1 MVYQD
6 NRLITLN
13 SQDGEK
19 LNGEYLSSIK
29 FNFSGLLQD
38 DIYLIRTYITVLNAQ
53 FPVSF
58 YIIDDTDN
66 ILYYT
71 EGGVSKSITI
81 TIGNY
86 NGNQMVS
93 ALNAGFTTNGSSIT
107 TSLNS
112 QNGLL
117 SFIITGGIS
126 YTFLSTST
134 IKKLLGFETDI
145 TSSTIITMP
154 YQLNLLGKKKIFIN
168 SNNLKNSAFTS
179 KSLSSVQTIATIPV
193 DQPPYSMINYTSVS
207 DLEKNILFN
216 RSLDVLDIQI
226 VDEDNKYINF
236 QNIDWS
242 ITLCL
247 TIEKNDH
254 EKLNYSLNTLP
265 QPIQSGT
272 ESQQYRL
279 MQGQSP
285 YHQPTNNIETIKKLS
300 RDEKE
305 LKLLES

>member
-6 NRLITLN
+6 NRIITLN

-19 LNGEYLSSIK
+19 VNGTYLSNIN
-29 FNFSGLLQD
+29 FNFSGLLSD
-38 DIYLIRTYITVLNAQ
+38 DNNILRTYITVLNAQ

-66 ILYYT
+66 VLNYT
-71 EGGVSKSITI
+71 QASVSKSITVP
-81 TIGNY
+81 IGNY
-86 NGNQMVS
+86 NGNQMVTI
-93 ALNAGFTTNGSSIT
+93 LNTGFTNNGSGIT

-112 QNGLL
+112 QNGILIFL
-117 SFIITGGIS
+117 IADGFS

-134 IKKLLGFETDI
+134 IKSLLGFSSDI
-145 TSSTIITMP
+145 TSTTLITMP
-154 YQLNLLGKKKIFIN
+154 YQLNLLGKKKLFIN
-168 SNNLKNSAFTS
+168 SNHLRNSAFSS
-179 KSLSSVQTIATIPV
+179 KSLSCVQTIASIPV

-207 DLEKNILFN
+207 DLEKIILFN

-226 VDEDNKYINF
+226 VDEENKYINF

-247 TIEKNDH
+247 TIEKDDKV
-254 EKLNYSLNTLP
+254 KLKYGLYDLPPTLDQNT
-265 QPIQSGT
+265 
-272 ESQQYRL
+272 ENK
-279 MQGQSP
+279 
-285 YHQPTNNIETIKKLS
+285 NNLVKLS
-300 RDEKE
+300 RDEKD

>member
-6 NRLITLN
+6 NRIITLN

-19 LNGEYLSSIK
+19 INGTYLSSIK

-58 YIIDDTDN
+58 YIIDDTNN

-71 EGGVSKSITI
+71 DGITNYELTI
-81 TIGNY
+81 SIGNY
-86 NGNQMVS
+86 NGNQMVT
-93 ALNAGFTTNGSSIT
+93 ALNAGFTTNSNPIIAF
-107 TSLNS
+107 LNS
-112 QNGLL
+112 QNGIL
-117 SFIITGGIS
+117 SFLISGGTT
-126 YTFLSTST
+126 YTFQSTST
-134 IKKLLGFETDI
+134 IKKILGFDSDI
-145 TSSTIITMP
+145 TDTSLIRMP

-179 KSLSSVQTIATIPV
+179 KSFSSVQTIATIPV
-193 DQPPYSMINYTSVS
+193 DQPPYSMISYTSVS

-216 RSLDVLDIQI
+216 RTLDVLDIQI

-247 TIEKNDH
+247 TIEKNDPVRLDYGL
-254 EKLNYSLNTLP
+254 KTLP
-265 QPIQSGT
+265 QQI
-272 ESQQYRL
+272 EN
-279 MQGQSP
+279 
-285 YHQPTNNIETIKKLS
+285 NNIENIKKLS
-300 RDEKE
+300 RDERE

>member
-13 SQDGEK
+13 SQDGE
-19 LNGEYLSSIK
+19 LINGTYLSNIR

-38 DIYLIRTYITVLNAQ
+38 DIYLVRTYITVLNAQ
-53 FPVSF
+53 IPVSF

-71 EGGVSKSITI
+71 VNGLFNVITI
-81 TIGNY
+81 TPGNY

-93 ALNAGFTTNGSSIT
+93 TLNTEFTSKGSPIATALN
-107 TSLNS
+107 SLT
-112 QNGLL
+112 GLL
-117 SFIITGGIS
+117 IFFISGAGANTV
-126 YTFLSTST
+126 TFLSTST
-134 IKKLLGFETDI
+134 IKTILGFNVNI
-145 TSSTIITMP
+145 TNNNVITMP
-154 YQLNLLGKKKIFIN
+154 YQLNLLGKKKLFIN
-168 SNNLKNSAFTS
+168 SNSLKNSAFTS

-193 DQPPYSMINYTSVS
+193 DQPPYNMINYTSIS

-216 RSLDVLDIQI
+216 RSLDVIDIQI

-236 QNIDWS
+236 QNINWS

-254 EKLNYSLNTLP
+254 EKINYSLYNLP
-265 QPIQSGT
+265 LPI
-272 ESQQYRL
+272 ENKNILENNKRL
-279 MQGQSP
+279 
-285 YHQPTNNIETIKKLS
+285 T

>member
-6 NRLITLN
+6 NRIITLN

-19 LNGEYLSSIK
+19 INGTYLSSIK

-58 YIIDDTDN
+58 YIIDDTNN
-66 ILYYT
+66 ILNYVDN
-71 EGGVSKSITI
+71 GVNKIVELVPA
-81 TIGNY
+81 NY
-86 NGNQMVS
+86 NGNQIVE
-93 ALNAGFTTNGSSIT
+93 AFNGVFSGNGTPIT
-107 TSLNS
+107 TILNS
-112 QNGLL
+112 YTGILY
-117 SFIITGGIS
+117 FFITGGIEI
-126 YTFLSTST
+126 TFLESSTV
-134 IKKLLGFETDI
+134 KKILGFETEM
-145 TSSTIITMP
+145 TSTTLIKMP
-154 YQLNLLGKKKIFIN
+154 YQLNLLGKKKLFIN
-168 SNNLKNSAFTS
+168 SNNLRNSAFTS

-207 DLEKNILFN
+207 ELEKNILFN

-226 VDEDNKYINF
+226 VDEENKYINF

-247 TIEKNDH
+247 TIEKNDPVRLDYGL
-254 EKLNYSLNTLP
+254 KTLP
-265 QPIQSGT
+265 L
-272 ESQQYRL
+272 QYEN
-279 MQGQSP
+279 
-285 YHQPTNNIETIKKLS
+285 NNIENIKKLS

>member
-19 LNGEYLSSIK
+19 INGTYLSNIR

-53 FPVSF
+53 IPVSF

-66 ILYYT
+66 VLYYT
-71 EGGVSKSITI
+71 ENSVPKTITI
-81 TIGNY
+81 PIGNY

-93 ALNAGFTTNGSSIT
+93 LLNTSFTANSSLVVA
-107 TSLNS
+107 SLNS
-112 QNGLL
+112 STGLL
-117 SFIITGGIS
+117 SFTITGGVS
-126 YTFLSTST
+126 YTFLDTST
-134 IKKLLGFETDI
+134 IKKILGFETDI
-145 TSSTIITMP
+145 TSTTLITLP

-179 KSLSSVQTIATIPV
+179 KSLSSVQTIASIPV
-193 DQPPYSMINYTSVS
+193 DQPPYSMINYVSVS
-207 DLEKNILFN
+207 DLERNIIFN

-254 EKLNYSLNTLP
+254 EKINYSINTLP
-265 QPIQSGT
+265 QPIVNN
-272 ESQQYRL
+272 
-279 MQGQSP
+279 
-285 YHQPTNNIETIKKLS
+285 NNIENIKKIS
-300 RDEKE
+300 KDERE

>member
-19 LNGEYLSSIK
+19 INGTYLSNIK

-53 FPVSF
+53 IPVSF

-71 EGGVSKSITI
+71 QNSIPKTITI
-81 TIGNY
+81 PIGNY

-93 ALNAGFTTNGSSIT
+93 LLNSSFIVNGSSIVA
-107 TSLNS
+107 SLS
-112 QNGLL
+112 SSTGLL
-117 SFIITGGIS
+117 SFTITGGLSI
-126 YTFLSTST
+126 TFLSTST
-134 IKKLLGFETDI
+134 IKSILGFSSNI
-145 TSSTIITMP
+145 SSTTLITLP

-168 SNNLKNSAFTS
+168 SNYLRNSAFTS

-207 DLEKNILFN
+207 ELEKNILFN

-226 VDEDNKYINF
+226 VDEENKYINF

-254 EKLNYSLNTLP
+254 EKLNYSLYNLP
-265 QPIQSGT
+265 LPI
-272 ESQQYRL
+272 ENK
-279 MQGQSP
+279 
-285 YHQPTNNIETIKKLS
+285 NNLENNKLLTQ
-300 RDEKE
+300 DEKE
-305 LKLLES
+305 LKIIRKLKKYLN

>member
-6 NRLITLN
+6 NRIITLN

-19 LNGEYLSSIK
+19 INGTYLSSIK

-58 YIIDDTDN
+58 YIIDDTNN

-71 EGGVSKSITI
+71 DGITNYELTI
-81 TIGNY
+81 SIGNY
-86 NGNQMVS
+86 NGNQMVT
-93 ALNAGFTTNGSSIT
+93 ALNAGFTTNSNPIAAF
-107 TSLNS
+107 LNS
-112 QNGLL
+112 QNGIL
-117 SFIITGGIS
+117 SFLISGGTT
-126 YTFLSTST
+126 YTFQSTST
-134 IKKLLGFETDI
+134 IKKILGFDSDI
-145 TSSTIITMP
+145 TDTSLIRMP

-179 KSLSSVQTIATIPV
+179 KSFSSVQTIATIPV
-193 DQPPYSMINYTSVS
+193 DQPPYSMISYVSVS
-207 DLEKNILFN
+207 ELEKNILFN
-216 RSLDVLDIQI
+216 RTLDALDIQI

-247 TIEKNDH
+247 TIEKNDIV
-254 EKLNYSLNTLP
+254 KLDYGLSNLP
-265 QPIQSGT
+265 LPNENKNIL
-272 ESQQYRL
+272 E
-279 MQGQSP
+279 
-285 YHQPTNNIETIKKLS
+285 NNKKLTQ
-300 RDEKE
+300 DEKE

>member
-13 SQDGEK
+13 SQDGEQV
-19 LNGEYLSSIK
+19 NGTYLSNIK

-38 DIYLIRTYITVLNAQ
+38 DIYLVRTYITVLNAQ

-58 YIIDDTDN
+58 YIIDETDN

-71 EGGVSKSITI
+71 DNSVSKSLELTPA
-81 TIGNY
+81 NY
-86 NGNQMVS
+86 NGNQMVT
-93 ALNAGFTTNGSSIT
+93 ALNTGFTANSSPIT
-107 TSLNS
+107 CFLAPQTGILY
-112 QNGLL
+112 
-117 SFIITGGIS
+117 FTITGGTSI
-126 YTFLSTST
+126 TFLSTST
-134 IKKLLGFETDI
+134 VKSILGFDVDI
-145 TSSTIITMP
+145 SSSSLLKLP
-154 YQLNLLGKKKIFIN
+154 YQLNLLGKKKLFIN
-168 SNNLKNSAFTS
+168 SNSLKNSAFTS
-179 KSLSSVQTIATIPV
+179 KSFSSVQTIATIPV
-193 DQPPYSMINYTSVS
+193 DQPPYSMINYTSIS

-216 RSLDVLDIQI
+216 RSLDTIDIQI

-236 QNIDWS
+236 QNINWS

-254 EKLNYSLNTLP
+254 EKINYSLYNLP
-265 QPIQSGT
+265 LSI
-272 ESQQYRL
+272 ENKNILENNKRL
-279 MQGQSP
+279 
-285 YHQPTNNIETIKKLS
+285 T

>member
-19 LNGEYLSSIK
+19 LNGTYLSSIK

-38 DIYLIRTYITVLNAQ
+38 DIYLIRTHITVLNAQ

-134 IKKLLGFETDI
+134 IKSILGFSSDI
-145 TSSTIITMP
+145 TSSTLITMP
-154 YQLNLLGKKKIFIN
+154 YQLNLLGYKKIFIN

-179 KSLSSVQTIATIPV
+179 KSLSSVQTIATVPV

-254 EKLNYSLNTLP
+254 EKINYSLNTLP
-265 QPIQSGT
+265 QPT
-272 ESQQYRL
+272 N
-279 MQGQSP
+279 
-285 YHQPTNNIETIKKLS
+285 NNIETIKKLS